1 MCFCFGKVLL
11 VSQNWSSTCLKWE
24 HDWDEDA
31 DALTGQ
37 GDGNRPCADADERDA
52 NTNAGCARSKD
63 TSWMR
68 CKKKTDSVK

>member
-37 GDGNRPCADADERDA
+37 GDGNRPCVQ
-52 NTNAGCARSKD
+52 
-63 TSWMR
+63 MR
-68 CKKKTDSVK
+68 MKEMQIRMRGALGQKTRVG